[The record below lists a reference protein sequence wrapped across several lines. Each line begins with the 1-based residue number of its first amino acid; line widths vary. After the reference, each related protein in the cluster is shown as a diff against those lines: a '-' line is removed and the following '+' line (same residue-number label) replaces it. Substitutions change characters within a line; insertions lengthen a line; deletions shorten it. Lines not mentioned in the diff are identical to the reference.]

1 MKISSVCSSEAHEAP
16 LTKGMFP
23 FQMMGNLFI
32 FVILRGEMVESG
44 SRLETETTYIFPFI
58 VRY

>member
-1 MKISSVCSSEAHEAP
+1 
-16 LTKGMFP
+16 MFP